1 MGQWAQMLRSS
12 FAKGDEERDRGLT
25 TPDNIIR
32 YDDIRYDD
40 PSTED
45 MMRGLMGDY
54 LPEGGTPQERERIS
68 PVNYITAEYPPVFLM
83 SSAADFLKGQ
93 APVMAAALTRNN
105 VPFCYRFYGSS
116 SNQLPHV
123 FHLDIRSEDARICND
138 EEGAFFR
145 EILEKENSSTANGVP
160 DPE

>member
-45 MMRGLMGDY
+45 MMRGLY
-54 LPEGGTPQERERIS
+54 AAPEPRSLRIFHHLSS
-68 PVNYITAEYPPVFLM
+68 PVPV
-83 SSAADFLKGQ
+83 Q
-93 APVMAAALTRNN
+93 R
-105 VPFCYRFYGSS
+105 
-116 SNQLPHV
+116 
-123 FHLDIRSEDARICND
+123 RI
-138 EEGAFFR
+138 
-145 EILEKENSSTANGVP
+145 I
-160 DPE
+160 